1 MKATELRIG
10 NYVECEERCGDTVYP
25 LTSIYNDNTICF
37 DQAYHKSTELYK
49 AKPIPLTEEWLL
61 KLKLHKEFNSDNSE
75 NRNCWYLKDC
85 DDNFYIN
92 YDYDSYIGWYVGA
105 SCYGYIVGIK
115 HVHQL
120 QNLYFALTNKELTI
134 KE

>member
-10 NYVECEERCGDTVYP
+10 NWINIYDDYNAQVTGMANPNKAWFVKNPHDTDCAFNVHQ
-25 LTSIYNDNTICF
+25 I
-37 DQAYHKSTELYK
+37 
-49 AKPIPLTEEWLL
+49 KPIPLTEEWLL

-92 YDYDSYIGWYVGA
+92 YDCDSYIGWYVGA
-105 SCYGYIVGIK
+105 SCYGYIIGIK

-120 QNLYFALTNKELTI
+120 QNLYFALTEEELT
-134 KE
+134 KNK